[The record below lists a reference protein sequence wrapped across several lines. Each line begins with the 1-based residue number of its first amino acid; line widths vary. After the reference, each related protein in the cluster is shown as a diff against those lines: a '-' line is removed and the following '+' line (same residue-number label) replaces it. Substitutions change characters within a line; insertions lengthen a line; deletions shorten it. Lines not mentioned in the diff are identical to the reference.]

1 MYYSLFIHS
10 SKKKDIL
17 DATEFWIM
25 NKAAINIHV
34 QDFVG
39 HMFSAPLGKYHGIW
53 LLDHMVRVCLIL

>member
-39 HMFSAPLGKYHGIW
+39 HMFSAPLGKYRGT
-53 LLDHMVRVCLIL
+53 